1 MLIRHISCQRS
12 TWAVTVYAR
21 NRKITFDSLMHILF
35 YSQILPDEKEV
46 LINQMFD
53 FLIFIFFMDRCI
65 LFCQLPFRMSVV

>member
-1 MLIRHISCQRS
+1 
-12 TWAVTVYAR
+12 
-21 NRKITFDSLMHILF
+21 MHILF